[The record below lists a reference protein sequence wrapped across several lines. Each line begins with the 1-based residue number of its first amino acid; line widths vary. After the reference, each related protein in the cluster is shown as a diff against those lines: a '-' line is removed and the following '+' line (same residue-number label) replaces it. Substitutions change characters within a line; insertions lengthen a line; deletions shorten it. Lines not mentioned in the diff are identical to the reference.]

1 MLKRNE
7 TSTWGNL
14 RVSHK
19 LTLIPVMFITAIAGI
34 LGYTVLTA
42 QDQKTD
48 AYVIF
53 MASRQR
59 MLNQRQALEAILT
72 SQGLTWNASTLPA
85 DDKEAKLATLR
96 NTDFSATRKLLFE
109 SLDSLTNG
117 GQVIDLFTGE
127 LRLLPPAP
135 TVEIKAKLTE
145 QKSLLSRYS
154 EIIDR
159 LVTLKPG
166 DADYKSALYDLL
178 EQNYKVELNCI
189 VVAKLLADNS
199 LGKITS
205 MIWQETVIGLVVG
218 VLGLAFSMFVT
229 RGIVRP
235 LGNVVDLA
243 QSIAEGDLRC
253 QKLAN
258 PSRDEVGQLATVFNQ
273 MLDSLRDLA
282 GQTTSVTENLN
293 ASAAEIMAS
302 TQQQVCS
309 TKEQAT
315 AIQQIT
321 STMAETSQ
329 SGAEIIDR
337 ARQVAT
343 SAEAASTTSKSG
355 IESVQNT
362 NATMQAIREQVE
374 EVAENIVAL
383 SEKAQAVGE
392 IIATV
397 NEIAE
402 QSNLLA
408 LNATIEAVSAGSEG
422 SRFSVV
428 ANEMKNLADQA
439 KECTVQ
445 VRAILGEIQKGIN
458 TSVMLTEEA
467 VKRVESGK
475 KQTDVSERT
484 IFSVSETTENSIQ
497 AFQQIIGAANQQQ
510 IGFEQV
516 TQGMQSI
523 RQAAE
528 QTAAST
534 AQHEKAVANLTAL
547 SQQLRRAVSNYKLN

>member
-1 MLKRNE
+1 MTVAKKIGGGYWLASIILIGLGFLSYR
-7 TSTWGNL
+7 STT
-14 RVSHK
+14 
-19 LTLIPVMFITAIAGI
+19 TLVANNRAAAHTE
-34 LGYTVLTA
+34 LVL
-42 QDQKTD
+42 
-48 AYVIF
+48 
-53 MASRQR
+53 
-59 MLNQRQALEAILT
+59 
-72 SQGLTWNASTLPA
+72 A
-85 DDKEAKLATLR
+85 DL
-96 NTDFSATRKLLFE
+96 E
-109 SLDSLTNG
+109 SLISLLKDAETGQRGFLLTGKESYLEPYATALSKIDTTFDDLRRLTNDNPNQQRRLDELKLVVRDKLKELDQTISLMKAQG
-117 GQVIDLFTGE
+117 FDAALKVVNNDSGKYMMDEIRSLVLKMRKEESELLQRRTAEVEASAQTTVYTIGIGTLAAIIFTQVAGVLIARSIVNPLSKV
-127 LRLLPPAP
+127 
-135 TVEIKAKLTE
+135 VEIA
-145 QKSLLSRYS
+145 QK
-154 EIIDR
+154 
-159 LVTLKPG
+159 
-166 DADYKSALYDLL
+166 
-178 EQNYKVELNCI
+178 
-189 VVAKLLADNS
+189 
-199 LGKITS
+199 
-205 MIWQETVIGLVVG
+205 
-218 VLGLAFSMFVT
+218 
-229 RGIVRP
+229 
-235 LGNVVDLA
+235 
-243 QSIAEGDLRC
+243 IAEGNLTAE
-253 QKLAN
+253 KLTYAGK
-258 PSRDEVGQLATVFNQ
+258 DELGHLAAVFNQ
-273 MLDSLRDLA
+273 MLDGLKDLA
-282 GQTTSVTENLN
+282 TQTVSVTGNINN
-293 ASAAEIMAS
+293 AAAEIMAS
-302 TQQQVCS
+302 TQQQAAS

-321 STMAETSQ
+321 STMAETSR
-329 SGAEIIDR
+329 SGSEIIDR
-337 ARQVAT
+337 AKQVAT
-343 SAEAASTTSKSG
+343 AAEAASATSKSG
-355 IESVQNT
+355 IQAVQNT

-475 KQTDVSERT
+475 KQTDVSEQT
-484 IFSVSETTENSIQ
+484 IHSVSETTESSIQ

-534 AQHEKAVANLTAL
+534 SQHEKAVANLTAL

>member
-1 MLKRNE
+1 MSVAKKIAAGYCLASVILIGLGVLSYRSTKNLVANNRAAAHTELVLADLEGLISLIKDAE
-7 TSTWGNL
+7 TGQRGFL
-14 RVSHK
+14 
-19 LTLIPVMFITAIAGI
+19 LTSRDSYLEP
-34 LGYTVLTA
+34 YTVAVAKIDMTYDDLRRLTNDNPTQQRRLDDLKVLVRDKIKELEETIGLMKKQGFDAALAVVLQDRGKLIMDEIRSVVLKMRREESELLQRRTAEVEASA
-42 QDQKTD
+42 QATVYTIGVGTI
-48 AYVIF
+48 A
-53 MASRQR
+53 
-59 MLNQRQALEAILT
+59 AILLI
-72 SQGLTWNASTLPA
+72 QAAGLLIARSIVNPLSKVMEMA
-85 DDKEAKLATLR
+85 
-96 NTDFSATRKLLFE
+96 
-109 SLDSLTNG
+109 
-117 GQVIDLFTGE
+117 
-127 LRLLPPAP
+127 
-135 TVEIKAKLTE
+135 
-145 QKSLLSRYS
+145 QK
-154 EIIDR
+154 
-159 LVTLKPG
+159 
-166 DADYKSALYDLL
+166 
-178 EQNYKVELNCI
+178 
-189 VVAKLLADNS
+189 
-199 LGKITS
+199 
-205 MIWQETVIGLVVG
+205 
-218 VLGLAFSMFVT
+218 
-229 RGIVRP
+229 
-235 LGNVVDLA
+235 
-243 QSIAEGDLRC
+243 IAEGNLTVP
-253 QKLAN
+253 KLN
-258 PSRDEVGQLATVFNQ
+258 CVGKDEIGRLAAVFNQ
-273 MLDSLRDLA
+273 MIDSLKELA
-282 GQTTSVTENLN
+282 TQTVSVTGNIN
-293 ASAAEIMAS
+293 SAAAEIMAS
-302 TQQQVCS
+302 TQQQAAS
-309 TKEQAT
+309 TKEQAA

-321 STMAETSQ
+321 TTMAETSQ

-337 ARQVAT
+337 AKQVAT
-343 SAEAASTTSKSG
+343 AAESASATSKSG
-355 IESVQNT
+355 IQAVQST
-362 NATMQAIREQVE
+362 NATMQEIREQVE
-374 EVAENIVAL
+374 EVAENVVAL

-484 IFSVSETTENSIQ
+484 IYTVSESTETSIQ

-523 RQAAE
+523 RMAAE

-534 AQHEKAVANLTAL
+534 AQHEKAVANLTSL

>member
-1 MLKRNE
+1 MTVAKKISGGYWLASIILVGLGLLSYRSTTNLVANNRAAAHTELVLADLEGLISLLKDAE
-7 TSTWGNL
+7 TGQRGFLLTGKESYLDPYTAAVSHIDTTYDDLRRLTNDNPNQQRRLDDLKLLIRDKLKELDETISLMKKQGLETALGVVNQDRGKLLMDEIRSVVLKMRKEESDLLQRRTAEVEASAQATVYTIGIGTCAAILLIQAMGFAIARSIIGPLGKVVQMAQEISEGNL
-14 RVSHK
+14 
-19 LTLIPVMFITAIAGI
+19 T
-34 LGYTVLTA
+34 
-42 QDQKTD
+42 
-48 AYVIF
+48 
-53 MASRQR
+53 
-59 MLNQRQALEAILT
+59 
-72 SQGLTWNASTLPA
+72 
-85 DDKEAKLATLR
+85 
-96 NTDFSATRKLLFE
+96 
-109 SLDSLTNG
+109 
-117 GQVIDLFTGE
+117 
-127 LRLLPPAP
+127 
-135 TVEIKAKLTE
+135 
-145 QKSLLSRYS
+145 
-154 EIIDR
+154 
-159 LVTLKPG
+159 
-166 DADYKSALYDLL
+166 
-178 EQNYKVELNCI
+178 
-189 VVAKLLADNS
+189 VAKLSYAGKDE
-199 LGKITS
+199 LGT
-205 MIWQETVIGLVVG
+205 LV
-218 VLGLAFSMFVT
+218 S
-229 RGIVRP
+229 
-235 LGNVVDLA
+235 
-243 QSIAEGDLRC
+243 
-253 QKLAN
+253 
-258 PSRDEVGQLATVFNQ
+258 VFNQ
-273 MLDSLRDLA
+273 MLDGLKDLA
-282 GQTTSVTENLN
+282 GQTVAVTGNIN
-293 ASAAEIMAS
+293 SAAAEIMAS
-302 TQQQVCS
+302 TQQQAAS

-329 SGAEIIDR
+329 SGSEIIDR
-337 ARQVAT
+337 AKQVAT
-343 SAEAASTTSKSG
+343 AAEAASATGKSG
-355 IESVQNT
+355 IQAVQST

-445 VRAILGEIQKGIN
+445 VRAILGDIQKGIN

-475 KQTDVSERT
+475 KQTDISERT
-484 IFSVSETTENSIQ
+484 IHSVSQTTETSIQ

-523 RQAAE
+523 RLAAE

-547 SQQLRRAVSNYKLN
+547 SQQLRRAISSYKLN